1 MKMIR
6 ENLHGDGGQL
16 EILTENSSEGGKIL
30 FLEGPSVM
38 TNRANRN
45 GRNYDLETVGK
56 PAVSRY
62 VSEYIQD
69 RRAIGELEH
78 PEYPFPK
85 LSEAAT
91 MCESMDWHG
100 QNAISKIRVLNN
112 PKGQIIKSLAEA
124 NFNMAVST
132 RGLGDVNERNGIN
145 EVMPGFMLTAVDVV
159 DRPSGQVCYM
169 KAMMESVDW
178 VQTEGGAWV
187 AKDVNESIDDVIKE
201 NSALQS
207 DFLRRFEAALG
218 KLG

>member
-1 MKMIR
+1 MKLLQ

-16 EILTENSSEGGKIL
+16 EILTESSAEGGKTL

-38 TNRANRN
+38 ANRRNRN
-45 GRNYDLETVGK
+45 GRNYDKSSVAI

-62 VSEYIQD
+62 IQEYIED

-78 PEYPFPK
+78 PDYPFPK
-85 LSEAAT
+85 LTEAAT
-91 MCESMDWHG
+91 ICESMDWVG
-100 QNAISKIRVLNN
+100 DNAVSKIRVLNN

-132 RGLGDVNERNGIN
+132 RGLGDVKESNGVS
-145 EVMPGFMLTAVDVV
+145 EVVPGFMLTAVDVV
-159 DRPSGQVCYM
+159 DRPSGQACYM

-187 AKDVNESIDDVIKE
+187 AKDINENIDNVIKE
-201 NSALQS
+201 NAMLES
-207 DFLRRFEAALG
+207 DFLRRFDLALS